1 MYCIIG
7 NNTDPYFNLA
17 AEEYFFKEFKEDIFM
32 LWQSEPAVIVGKHQN
47 TLAEINYEYI
57 RNNDI
62 KVARRLSGGGTV
74 YHDPGNINF
83 TFIVNG
89 KEGKLVNFNRFIE
102 PVIDFLNNLSVNA
115 EFKAKNSIVVNN
127 RKISGNAEH
136 IYRER
141 ILHHGTLLFN
151 TQLDILN
158 ESLRVVPGRYRD
170 KAVKSIRSIVTNI
183 KEYLQYDID
192 ILEFRDLF
200 LNHVLTDYK
209 NSIIYNLSEKDIE
222 NIMTLVKVKYST
234 WEWVYGYSPGYSLDF
249 AYRTDKED
257 IQFRIIVENGIIKDI
272 QAKGVFNNEKIISKL
287 QALFRGMPHRE
298 SNLMQKTDKV
308 SELLSI
314 TKAEADKLVSS
325 MF

>member
-1 MYCIIG
+1 MYCITG

-17 AEEYFFKEFKEDIFM
+17 AEEYFFREFKEDIFM

-141 ILHHGTLLFN
+141 ILHHGTLLFS

-158 ESLRVVPGRYRD
+158 ESIRVIPGRYKD
-170 KAVKSIRSIVTNI
+170 KAVKSVRSEVGNI
-183 KEYLQYDID
+183 KDYLQSDLDIKG
-192 ILEFRDLF
+192 FKDLL
-200 LNHVLTDYK
+200 LNYILTDYK
-209 NSIIYNLSEKDIE
+209 NSIIYNLSGKDIE
-222 NIMTLVKVKYST
+222 NIMTLAKVKYST
-234 WEWVYGYSPGYSLDF
+234 WEWVYGYSPGYSLDVE
-249 AYRTDKED
+249 YKTGKVD
-257 IQFRIIVENGIIKDI
+257 IKFRIIVENGIIKDI
-272 QAKGVFNNEKIISKL
+272 QVKGVINNEKILLEL
-287 QALFRGMPHRE
+287 QVLFKGMPHRE
-298 SNLMQKTDKV
+298 NDLMLKTDRL

-314 TKAEADKLVSS
+314 TKSEADKLVLS